1 MRFLVS
7 VCVCFVAPIVSSAHV
22 AKYSNFRNSTHTHD
36 PALSHFP
43 LHRYFRKSGTVP
55 EFRINKPRLGNKLP
69 VATLCVS
76 YQVCRF
82 TVKFHDCVMAKVIQ
96 RRPTSF
102 TTISMKMHY
111 NFFLFMAIETNFLA
125 AFWVCKWSLKAR
137 RPQFVCDDACVCAP
151 DISSK
156 FNTPCINFFSF
167 KVPEL
172 FNNTP

>member
-1 MRFLVS
+1 M
-7 VCVCFVAPIVSSAHV
+7 CVLSLQLSLSAHV

-82 TVKFHDCVMAKVIQ
+82 TVTFHVCVMAKVIQ
-96 RRPTSF
+96 RRPTSS

-111 NFFLFMAIETNFLA
+111 IFCFIYGHRVQLSERVNEALRHCAHNSCASVRVFVPLMCHRSFTSLCVSIF
-125 AFWVCKWSLKAR
+125 SLK
-137 RPQFVCDDACVCAP
+137 
-151 DISSK
+151 
-156 FNTPCINFFSF
+156 FS
-167 KVPEL
+167 EL